1 MKTGSLK
8 SVNNFFK
15 SIDPSDCFKEERQF
29 GIPDS
34 YFKII
39 YFKLTILLNQYG
51 TIIII
56 STIIFRSWALAP
68 FVITK

>member
-8 SVNNFFK
+8 SVNNFLK

-39 YFKLTILLNQYG
+39 YKTDFNAHQLLAHPR
-51 TIIII
+51 
-56 STIIFRSWALAP
+56 F
-68 FVITK
+68 